1 MATVNIS
8 LPEKLK
14 DEAQILIEGGFY
26 SSFSDLVRDS
36 IRQLVYKGKYDLWAQ
51 EAKNDLKSCKAKIL
65 RSPRE
70 IEDYMKSL

>member
-8 LPEKLK
+8 LPEKLR
-14 DEAQILIEGGFY
+14 DEAQILIKGGYY

-36 IRQLVYKGKYDLWAQ
+36 IRQIVSKGKYDLWVQ
-51 EAKNDLKSCKAKIL
+51 EAKNDLKSGKAKVL